1 MKIEVLRLDG
11 TKGLIPLDKL
21 DKALLS
27 GKFKLANPEQKIE
40 VINPQGEIGYIK
52 GSRLVGALKAD
63 YQLNKGQIAQKSV
76 KEEDDAF
83 TFLNKSALKGAIDLA
98 NLPATGESGIRW
110 LAGKIAADQN
120 EDVGP
125 YNFGRDLQWQKSLTN
140 KLEDFSKQPN
150 YFPPYAENIHSFLNK
165 HHIDT
170 TPRTTNSFLKPLG
183 QGTEWLT
190 QGAITGGLGN
200 LGKLSLLD
208 RFNKTARTAGVQGA
222 LGTLSGATQEFL
234 GADPLTADLT
244 AAGLQMVT
252 PNPASFLNKFS
263 KQGKIAAGE
272 APVSKLLKDI
282 TKEQNLER
290 LKNFNPQSNGV
301 IPVTAE
307 VALNRDISNLHNAY
321 APNLTG
327 VDAKRAYNDEILRN
341 KLNAIGDNLNPSAVE
356 VGEAGRSKIQNT
368 LNALETKRTNASS
381 DLYKNLQDSQNTY
394 PISNF
399 ENYTNNAIIDE
410 LGDIEKG
417 LVKHKNI
424 LPTKYKKL
432 AEKSKAELSKLEKE
446 LDKEVMRLDKEYPN
460 LNAQAKEQVLNQLVP
475 AYSEKVLKMNA
486 LKAEVAAL
494 ESGRYKPGHID
505 KAMSEIG
512 NNITQLKRSEKGGNK
527 SLLRHFKKQKEEM
540 LKDLSTTPEG
550 SAHRDVYSQYSKPV
564 NAINRD
570 KLLKKFVGKNEF
582 DQYRVPTDDL
592 PRNIMKAPKENI
604 RNYMEHIRGNEAED
618 LTKAYVRDMYIGKA
632 PEGSI
637 PTYDKSNNFLR
648 TRKEK
653 MNAIYSPEE
662 LSSFD
667 EINNY
672 LKNRAEV
679 SRSNSTY
686 GSATAPKL
694 EMQAKVQSYLGSPTQ
709 QPLEMIKNIPG
720 VPFKNWASKQFMRPN
735 PNYSVLEEALI
746 DPMFARSLLERQPIA
761 KRRGNY
767 LPTLFNVINGNE

>member
-11 TKGLIPLDKL
+11 TRGFLPLDKL

-63 YQLNKGQIAQKSV
+63 YQLNKGQIAQELPK
-76 KEEDDAF
+76 EDDWSTYLAK
-83 TFLNKSALKGAIDLA
+83 KSANVISELPD
-98 NLPATGESGIRW
+98 LPADLLNSGENAIKG
-110 LAGKIAADQN
+110 LAGLVAERQKDSSLNIKRPERLDQI
-120 EDVGP
+120 
-125 YNFGRDLQWQKSLTN
+125 QA
-140 KLEDFSKQPN
+140 LEGWSKTPN
-150 YFPPYAENIHSFLNK
+150 YFREENVDRPSKWIKKGLGNIGFD
-165 HHIDT
+165 IE
-170 TPRTTNSFLKPLG
+170 PRTTDSSKNIAGHVLEWALPGGILSKFNKAAKG
-183 QGTEWLT
+183 AMIGGTL
-190 QGAITGGLGN
+190 GLGSGLAQEE
-200 LGKLSLLD
+200 LG
-208 RFNKTARTAGVQGA
+208 V
-222 LGTLSGATQEFL
+222 
-234 GADPLTADLT
+234 DPLTSNLT
-244 AAGLQMVT
+244 AAGLQILT
-252 PNPASFLNKFS
+252 PNPASLLNKFS

-272 APVSKLLKDI
+272 ASVSKLLKDI
-282 TKEQNLER
+282 TKEQNLGR
-290 LKNFNPQSNGV
+290 LKNFNPQSEGV

-381 DLYKNLQDSQNTY
+381 DLYKNLQESQNTY

-460 LNAQAKEQVLNQLVP
+460 LNAQAKEQILNQLMP
-475 AYSEKVLKMNA
+475 DYSAKVLKINT
-486 LKAEVAAL
+486 LKTEVAAL

-512 NNITQLKRSEKGGNK
+512 NNIIELKRSEKGGNK
-527 SLLRHFKKQKEEM
+527 SLLRNFKKQKEE
-540 LKDLSTTPEG
+540 LKKDLNLTPEG
-550 SAHRDVYSQYSKPV
+550 SSHRDVYSQYSKPV
-564 NAINRD
+564 NAINQD
-570 KLLKKFVGKNEF
+570 KLLKKFVSKNEF

-592 PRNIMKAPKENI
+592 PRNIMKAPEENI
-604 RNYMEHIRGNEAED
+604 RNYMEHIRGNKAED
-618 LTKAYVRDMYIGKA
+618 LTKAYVRDMYLGKA

-653 MNAIYSPEE
+653 MNAVYSPEE

-694 EMQAKVQSYLGSPTQ
+694 EMQAKVQNYLGSPTQ
-709 QPLEMIKNIPG
+709 QPLAMIKNIPG

-761 KRRGNY
+761 RRRGNY